1 MITIGMTQIP
11 SIIDIREAAARIE
24 PYAHRT
30 PVFTSSQ
37 IDRKAGCKVFFKCE
51 NFQRTGAFKFRG
63 ACNALFSL
71 SEELISKGVTTHSSG
86 NHAQAV
92 SLAAKIRGVPAYIVM
107 PENASA
113 VKVAAVKN
121 YGAEVTFCGPDQKS
135 RESTASYVIEK
146 TGSQFI
152 HPYNNPE
159 IIAGQGTAALE
170 LLNEVPDLNTIL
182 APVGGGGLI
191 SGTVIAAKAI
201 NPGIKIIGTEPAM
214 ADDAYRSFNAGKLIL
229 PETTKTVAD
238 GLRTSLGDLTF
249 TAICEYVDDIVT
261 VSEKSIVR
269 DMKFIWERM
278 NIIIEPSSAVP
289 ISALFD
295 KKIKLNGKKVGI
307 IISGG
312 NVDLDNLPWTR

>member
-1 MITIGMTQIP
+1 MTEIP
-11 SIIDIREAAARIE
+11 SITDIREAAERIE

-37 IDRKAGCKVFFKCE
+37 INRKAGCKVYFKCE

-71 SEELISKGVTTHSSG
+71 SKELISKGVTTHSSG

-107 PENASA
+107 PENASP

-121 YGAEVTFCGPDQKS
+121 YGAEITFCNPDQKS
-135 RESTASYVIEK
+135 RESNASYVIEK

-170 LLNEVPDLNTIL
+170 LLNEVPGLDIIL
-182 APVGGGGLI
+182 APVGGGGLV
-191 SGTVIAAKAI
+191 SGTAIAAKEI

-214 ADDAYRSFNAGKLIL
+214 ADDAYRSFRTGKLIQ
-229 PETTKTVAD
+229 PETANTVAD

-249 TAICEYVDDIVT
+249 TAIRKYVDDIVT
-261 VSEKSIVR
+261 VTEKSIVR

-278 NIIIEPSSAVP
+278 NIIIEPSSTVP
-289 ISALFD
+289 VSALFD
-295 KKIKLNGKKVGI
+295 KKIKLNGKKVGV